1 MVSDTVLAVCCRI
14 LLLFTCWKWFS
25 FSHAQCM
32 YFTVVIVVSENY
44 TFVDIDRDAETLIC
58 EHILSAKPF
67 FYD

>member
-1 MVSDTVLAVCCRI
+1 
-14 LLLFTCWKWFS
+14 
-25 FSHAQCM
+25 M

-67 FYD
+67 FYDWLSK